1 MKNSPEIKA
10 FLEKHKELFWH
21 IPKHKIQDVSLNVLV
36 EYVINYGDYSC
47 VKEMLALIGTEKV
60 AEIFYKNNSS
70 SIENPNEVVRNNYND
85 LNRNL
90 FKLYFDKHAPRN
102 S

>member
-1 MKNSPEIKA
+1 MENQEAIKA
-10 FLEKHKELFWH
+10 FLEK
-21 IPKHKIQDVSLNVLV
+21 
-36 EYVINYGDYSC
+36 
-47 VKEMLALIGTEKV
+47 
-60 AEIFYKNNSS
+60 YK
-70 SIENPNEVVRNNYND
+70 D

>member
-1 MKNSPEIKA
+1 MENQEAIKA
-10 FLEKHKELFWH
+10 FLEKNKDLFWH
-21 IPKHKIQDVSLNVLV
+21 IPKSKIQDVSLDVLV

-47 VKEMLALIGTEKV
+47 VKEMLQILGVKKV
-60 AEIFYKNNSS
+60 AEIFYKNNNASF
-70 SIENPNEVVRNNYND
+70 ENPNKVVRNNYND

-102 S
+102 T

>member
-1 MKNSPEIKA
+1 MENQEAIKA
-10 FLEKHKELFWH
+10 FLEKNKDLFWH
-21 IPKHKIQDVSLNVLV
+21 IPKSKIQDVSLDVLV

-47 VKEMLALIGTEKV
+47 VKEMLHILGVKKV
-60 AEIFYKNNSS
+60 AEIFYKNNNASFD
-70 SIENPNEVVRNNYND
+70 NPNEVVRNNYND

-102 S
+102 T

>member
-1 MKNSPEIKA
+1 MENQEAIKA
-10 FLEKHKELFWH
+10 FLEKNKDLFWH
-21 IPKHKIQDVSLNVLV
+21 IPKSKIKDISLDVLV

-47 VKEMLALIGTEKV
+47 VKEMLEIVGVKKV
-60 AEIFYKNNSS
+60 AEIFYKNNNASFD
-70 SIENPNEVVRNNYND
+70 NPNKVVRNNYND

-102 S
+102 T

>member
-1 MKNSPEIKA
+1 MENQAAIKD
-10 FLEKHKELFWH
+10 FLEKYKDLFWH
-21 IPKHKIQDVSLNVLV
+21 IPKNKVKDVSLDVLV

-47 VKEMLALIGTEKV
+47 VKEMLEVVGIEKA
-60 AEIFYKNNSS
+60 AEIFYKNNKVSFD
-70 SIENPNEVVRNNYND
+70 NPNKVVRNNYND

>member
-1 MKNSPEIKA
+1 MENQEAIKA
-10 FLEKHKELFWH
+10 FLEKYKDLFWH
-21 IPKHKIQDVSLNVLV
+21 IPKNKIQEISKDVLV

-47 VKEMLALIGTEKV
+47 VKEMLQVIGVEQV
-60 AEIFYKNNSS
+60 AEIFYKNNHS
-70 SIENPNEVVRNNYND
+70 SIENPNKIVRNNYND